1 MASHTLLDIAKLNGN
16 DAVVG
21 LIEQSLNV
29 APEFQTAPF
38 RVIRGTS
45 YRTVLRDALPTV
57 TFRTANA
64 STTASKSTFS
74 NKLVECFILTGLV
87 QVDKAVAEAYEEGVA
102 ALQTLE
108 ADGVMKAALQTLGR
122 QFYYGKNTTYSGV
135 ADGYP
140 GLIDMYDSTNMVVD
154 AGGTTDDTA
163 SSAWLVKWGP
173 QDVQFVGG
181 NNSTVNLSPFSPQV
195 LNGVPSYVAD
205 LTGWVGLQAVNT
217 KSICRIKK
225 LTADSGKGLTD
236 ALIASALS
244 KFPAGVKPDAIF
256 CSRRS
261 LYQLQQ
267 SRTATYVV
275 SLGGKRG
282 ETSGLDIQAPWP
294 TTAFDIPIYATDMI
308 KEIEKLA
315 L

>member
-21 LIEQSLNV
+21 LIEQNLNV

-38 RVIRGTS
+38 RVVRGTS
-45 YRTVLRDALPTV
+45 YRTVLRDSLPTV
-57 TFRTANA
+57 TFRDANE
-64 STTASKSTFS
+64 STTASKSSFS

-87 QVDKAVAEAYEEGVA
+87 QVDKAVAMAYEEGAA
-102 ALQTLE
+102 ALQALE
-108 ADGVMKAALQTLGR
+108 SSAVMKAALQTLGR
-122 QFYYGKNTTYSGV
+122 QFYYGTNTTYSGV
-135 ADGYP
+135 AKGFP
-140 GLIDMYDSTNMVVD
+140 GLIDMYDSTNMAVD
-154 AGGTTDDTA
+154 AGGTTATTG

-181 NNSTVNLSPFSPQV
+181 NGGTINLSPFSEQV
-195 LNGVPSYVAD
+195 LSGVPSYVAD

-236 ALIASALS
+236 ALIANALS

-294 TTAFDIPIYATDMI
+294 TTAFDIPVYASDMLSDV
-308 KEIEKLA
+308 EA
-315 L
+315 LTL